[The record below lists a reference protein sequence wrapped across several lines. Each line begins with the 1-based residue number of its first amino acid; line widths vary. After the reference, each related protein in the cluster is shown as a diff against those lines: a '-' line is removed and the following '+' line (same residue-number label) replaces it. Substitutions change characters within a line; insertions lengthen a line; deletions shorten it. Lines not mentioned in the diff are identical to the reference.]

1 MDLDSA
7 MKIAAAGMR
16 AQGTRI
22 RVISENLAN
31 ANSTGET
38 PDDVPYRRQTVS
50 FRNVLDREI
59 GASLVEVGEVGTDPS
74 PFQRRYQPGHPSADA
89 EGYVQY
95 PNVSSLVEMV
105 DMREAQRSYE
115 ANLNALES
123 ARSMIKRTIE
133 LLRG

>member
-7 MKIAAAGMR
+7 LKIAAAGMR

-38 PDDVPYRRQTVS
+38 PDDLPYRRQTISV
-50 FRNVLDREI
+50 RNVFDREI
-59 GASLVEVGEVGTDPS
+59 GASRVEVAEIGTDPGS
-74 PFQRRYQPGHPSADA
+74 FQRRYQPGHPSADA
-89 EGYVQY
+89 EGYVLY
-95 PNVSSLVEMV
+95 PNVNSLVEMV

-115 ANLNALES
+115 ANLNALTS
-123 ARSMIKRTIE
+123 ARSMITRTIE
-133 LLRG
+133 LLRR

>member
-38 PDDVPYRRQTVS
+38 PGDVPYRRQTVS

-59 GASLVEVGEVGTDPS
+59 GASLVEVGEIGTDPS

-115 ANLNALES
+115 ANLNALAS
-123 ARSMIKRTIE
+123 ARSMIRRTIE